1 MKNIV
6 IITLILIAL
15 LASNCGNNN
24 GKNGVASGLKQSD
37 TGNVRLV
44 FKEYEHDFGKVSEGE
59 KIAYI
64 FTFQNKG
71 TGNLIFNSATASC
84 GCTVP
89 KYDSKP
95 IPSGGNGNLE
105 VVFDTSG
112 KNGMVTKTVTV
123 KSNASIPVI
132 LLKITA
138 DVVPKLN

>member
-71 TGNLIFNSATASC
+71 TGNLIINSAASC

>member
-71 TGNLIFNSATASC
+71 TGNLIINSATASC